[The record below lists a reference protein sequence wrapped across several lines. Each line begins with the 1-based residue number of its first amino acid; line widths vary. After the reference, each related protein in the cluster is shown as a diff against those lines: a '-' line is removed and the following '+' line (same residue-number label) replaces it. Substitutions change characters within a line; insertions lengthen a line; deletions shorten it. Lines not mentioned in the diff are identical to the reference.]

1 MIVVTGTAAVILI
14 GLGVAVYA
22 LEFAS
27 KTARYK
33 DRRSGRS
40 RYGQVELGPA
50 KADIAGVA
58 NKHRRGVR
66 SRYGQV
72 DLGPVSA
79 DHALRTGDVESK
91 HAGEGT

>member
-1 MIVVTGTAAVILI
+1 M
-14 GLGVAVYA
+14 

-40 RYGQVELGPA
+40 RYGHVELGPA
-50 KADIAGVA
+50 KADATSVS
-58 NKHRRGVR
+58 NRDRRSGR

-79 DHALRTGDVESK
+79 DQALRTGDVESK
-91 HAGEGT
+91 HAGEGV

>member
-14 GLGVAVYA
+14 CLGVAVYV
-22 LEFAS
+22 LEFAG

-40 RYGQVELGPA
+40 RYGHVELGPA
-50 KADIAGVA
+50 KADTASVA
-58 NKHRRGVR
+58 DKHRRSGR

-79 DHALRTGDVESK
+79 DQALRTRDVESK
-91 HAGEGT
+91 HAGEGA